1 MEGQEREEIASIGE
15 LCRELQITTRTL
27 RYWEEAKIIK
37 SIDRHD
43 RSNRGYTPYMVRRI
57 KFIIKLKEIGLTIKE
72 MQQLYKTYGNAKET
86 EALIPELIKT
96 LDHHIDQ
103 VDEKIAKLSTLRKDI
118 IEYRQRIS
126 NKNFGS

>member
-27 RYWEEAKIIK
+27 RYWEEAGIIK
-37 SIDRHD
+37 SVDRQD

-57 KFIIKLKEIGLTIKE
+57 KFILKLKEIGLTIKE

-86 EALIPELIKT
+86 EALIPELIKI

-103 VDEKIAKLSTLRKDI
+103 VDEKMAKLSTLRKDI
-118 IEYRQRIS
+118 VEYRKRIL

>member
-27 RYWEEAKIIK
+27 RYWEEAGIIK
-37 SIDRHD
+37 SVDRQD

-57 KFIIKLKEIGLTIKE
+57 KFILKLKEIGLTIKE

-86 EALIPELIKT
+86 EALIPELIKM
-96 LDHHIDQ
+96 
-103 VDEKIAKLSTLRKDI
+103 AKLSTLRKDI
-118 IEYRQRIS
+118 VEYRKRIL